1 MSVLHTI
8 AKTCATGSKITGY
21 LAPLLDLSLRVWVGY
36 AFFLSGLTKIQ
47 SWSTTLAL
55 FEYEYSVPLLSPTLA
70 AWTGTAAELILP
82 VFLVLGFL
90 GRPAALMLF
99 IFNILAVYSYSS
111 FMFGE
116 DGAAGLQQHM
126 MWGTMLLVS
135 FIHGPGKLSLDAL
148 IAKRY
153 GQS

>member
-1 MSVLHTI
+1 MSLLQTI
-8 AKTCATGSKITGY
+8 AKTCASGSKVTGY

-36 AFFLSGLTKIQ
+36 VFFLSGLTKIQ
-47 SWSTTLAL
+47 SWSTTVML

-70 AWTGTAAELILP
+70 AWMGTAAELILP
-82 VFLVLGFL
+82 IFLVLGFL
-90 GRPAALMLF
+90 GRPTALAMF
-99 IFNILAVYSYSS
+99 IFNIIAVYSYSS
-111 FMFGE
+111 FLFGE

-126 MWGTMLLVS
+126 MWGMMLLVS

-153 GQS
+153 GAE